1 MTLIL
6 DDDKH
11 VVLNEGDVV
20 VQRATIHGWKN
31 EGTDWARMFFVML
44 RKSLLSIDRNP
55 ILIFVQLHKSL
66 RSETRSLKRN
76 SDNKIRIDCD
86 KNCTIVT
93 VHLTR
98 KRRIHISVCEPDRV
112 ERCAYLK

>member
-31 EGTDWARMFFVML
+31 EGTEWARMFFVML
-44 RKSLLSIDRNP
+44 RKFVLLWAFSQIYLDFLHSIA
-55 ILIFVQLHKSL
+55 
-66 RSETRSLKRN
+66 E
-76 SDNKIRIDCD
+76 
-86 KNCTIVT
+86 
-93 VHLTR
+93 
-98 KRRIHISVCEPDRV
+98 
-112 ERCAYLK
+112 A